1 MTTTSKYN
9 GWKNY
14 ETWNVVLWISNDEG
28 LYLSAVDFMKTYR
41 GRKPYRDWL
50 RYMNENLPHY
60 TPDGVDYR
68 DFDLSFKELNDMMR
82 GLVK

>member
-1 MTTTSKYN
+1 MITTTKPYN

-28 LYLSAVDFMKTYR
+28 LYLSARDFMKTYR
-41 GRKPYRDWL
+41 GLKPYRDWL
-50 RYMNENLPHY
+50 RYMGEDLPRY

-68 DFDLSFKELNDMMR
+68 DFDLSLKEL
-82 GLVK
+82 